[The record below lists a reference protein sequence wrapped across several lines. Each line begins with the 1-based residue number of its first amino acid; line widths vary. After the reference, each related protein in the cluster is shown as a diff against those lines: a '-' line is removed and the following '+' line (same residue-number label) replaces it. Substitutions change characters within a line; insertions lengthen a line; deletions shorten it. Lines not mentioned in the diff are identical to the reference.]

1 MCATRAD
8 VRAAGWS
15 RRYRAALRMHM
26 KEGPGA
32 SLQPA
37 LRLGHR
43 AAELGLETLDL
54 AAIHEQALASQKSP
68 GGTVKDSR
76 QLFKRAT
83 AFFAETLVPIEKT
96 HRAALKAKVS
106 VDRLTRTL
114 RRRTAESSVSSRRLA
129 DGIARRKAA
138 EAALKKSGK
147 HLTRLLQESSRLQD
161 LVRVQTR
168 EFLSKHEGERR
179 KSSRQLHDEIAQAL
193 LAIDVRL
200 LTLKIA
206 AKASSQS
213 LEKEVAGTQRLVKQS
228 VVMIRRVAHEF
239 GVRNEV

>member
-1 MCATRAD
+1 MCAVKTD
-8 VRAAGWS
+8 VKAAGWS

-26 KEGPGA
+26 KAGPGA

-37 LRLGHR
+37 LQLGQR
-43 AAELGLETLDL
+43 AVELGLETLDV
-54 AAIHEQALASQKSP
+54 AAIHEQVLASRKLS
-68 GGTVKDSR
+68 GGTARDVR

-83 AFFAETLVPIEKT
+83 AFFVETLVPIEKT
-96 HRAALKAKVS
+96 HRAARKAKVS
-106 VDRLTRTL
+106 VDRLTLTL

-129 DGIARRKAA
+129 DGIARRRAA
-138 EAALKKSGK
+138 EAALKKSLK

-161 LVRVQTR
+161 RMRVQTR
-168 EFLSKHEGERR
+168 EFLSRHEGERR

-193 LAIDVRL
+193 LAINVRL
-200 LTLKIA
+200 LTMKMA
-206 AKASSQS
+206 AKASSQD

-228 VVMIRRVAHEF
+228 VAMIRRVAHEF

>member
-1 MCATRAD
+1 MCAARTD
-8 VRAAGWS
+8 VKAAGWA
-15 RRYRAALRMHM
+15 RRYRTVLRRHM
-26 KEGPGA
+26 KDGSGA

-96 HRAALKAKVS
+96 HRAALKAKVRA
-106 VDRLTRTL
+106 DRLTRTL
-114 RRRTAESSVSSRRLA
+114 RRRTEESSVSSRRLA
-129 DGIARRKAA
+129 DGIARRRAA
-138 EAALKKSGK
+138 EAALKKSRE
-147 HLTRLLQESSRLQD
+147 HLTRLLQKSSRLQD
-161 LVRVQTR
+161 RMRVQTR
-168 EFLSKHEGERR
+168 EFLSEREGARR

-193 LAIDVRL
+193 LAINIRL

-206 AKASSQS
+206 AGANSQN

-228 VVMIRRVAHEF
+228 VAMIRRVAHDF
-239 GVRNEV
+239 GVRHEA